1 MNLGVPGQPHFIR
14 DATDR
19 NRTSPVAFTGN
30 KFEFR
35 AVGASQNVGRSCTTL
50 NAILADSL
58 RYVADEVEK
67 GLAAGGK
74 SVREVAEDVLRATFI
89 KHQAIIFEG
98 NGYSQEWRDEAK
110 KRGLPIHATTAD
122 VLPVTTSDKNVALFT
137 SLNIFSKEELEARQI
152 IDAGEYVTK
161 IASEAAATVGLFNNF
176 AAPAGFETQTKIASA
191 IIAANNAVTGTD
203 QKSQSKA
210 LAALSKS
217 LSTGLEAAA
226 DLQSRLD
233 ALNEDSSSPLQRAAL
248 AKASI
253 LPGLRGVRAAADEI
267 ESAVPHSSWHLPSY
281 HEMLFH
287 QD

>member
-1 MNLGVPGQPHFIR
+1 M
-14 DATDR
+14 
-19 NRTSPVAFTGN
+19 
-30 KFEFR
+30 
-35 AVGASQNVGRSCTTL
+35 
-50 NAILADSL
+50 
-58 RYVADEVEK
+58 
-67 GLAAGGK
+67 
-74 SVREVAEDVLRATFI
+74 REVAEDVLRATFI

-98 NGYSQEWRDEAK
+98 NGYSQEWRDEVRVALVAHLVQGLHWCLRCPLPLSRHCCCALCRSRYVQAK

-137 SLNIFSKEELEARQI
+137 SLNIFSKEEVRCLLHGATACHACSMLCVCQVDVCVCVCVCMCVCASCPWPAFRTRADLGFPCAPRQLEARQI

-226 DLQSRLD
+226 DLQVRCMAS
-233 ALNEDSSSPLQRAAL
+233 ALTSLLLVTAL
-248 AKASI
+248 VCWVAEG
-253 LPGLRGVRAAADEI
+253 PCGL
-267 ESAVPHSSWHLPSY
+267 
-281 HEMLFH
+281 
-287 QD
+287 